1 MMKKYAIGIDYGTLS
16 ARALLV
22 DLENG
27 AEAAVSEYVYRRP
40 LLTAADFDGAAP
52 ENAAALQDPQDYLDA
67 LAFTVRG
74 VLEGAGVQPQAVVG
88 LGIDVTSST
97 VLPVTDTGE
106 PLCFQPAFQ
115 NEPQAYLKLWK
126 HHSAAAE
133 ADAIT
138 ALAEKRREPWLE
150 LYGNKVSSE
159 WFFPKLYEVFNKAP
173 DVYAAMFRY
182 VEAADWLVW
191 RLTGQEVHSACMAG
205 YKSLWKGQ
213 YPGRD
218 FWAELHPG
226 FADVIGTKVS
236 VEVQPTGTK
245 AGVLTEEGARLCG
258 LLPGTAVAVPI
269 IDAHAALPAA
279 GIVDDGKLMMIIG
292 TSTCHIVMNKE
303 EKKVR
308 GICGSV
314 MDGVAPGYA
323 AYEAGQ
329 PCVGD
334 GLGWFVQNA
343 VPEHYAKAA
352 REAGKSIFDYLNE
365 KAEKIGA
372 GENRVLALDWF
383 NGNRSPLADFDLS
396 GLFLGLTLKTKP
408 EEIYRAII
416 EATAFGTK
424 MIVDLYTESGVEIRE
439 LYASGGIPRK
449 NPFFMQIYADVLGK
463 EITVAE
469 SRQAGSLGSAI
480 FAAVSSGYFASLP
493 EAAAMLA
500 EKCRTVY
507 RPNLENTEKYARLY
521 AEYKTLCDYFGRGG
535 NDVMKRLLKNNG

>member
-1 MMKKYAIGIDYGTLS
+1 MKKYAIGIDFGTLS

-27 AEAAVSEYVYRRP
+27 REAAVSEYVYRRA
-40 LLTAADFDGAAP
+40 LLTEHDFDGTAP
-52 ENAAALQDPQDYLDA
+52 ESSAALQDPQDYLDA
-67 LAFTVRG
+67 LRFTVRG
-74 VLEGAGVQPQAVVG
+74 VLESAAVQPEAIVG

-97 VLPVTDTGE
+97 VLPVTETGD
-106 PLCFQPAFQ
+106 PLCGIPAFQ

-138 ALAEKRREPWLE
+138 ALAEKRWEPWLE

-173 DVYAAMFRY
+173 AVYNAMFRY
-182 VEAADWLVW
+182 MEAADWLVW
-191 RLTGQEVHSACMAG
+191 KLTGQEVHSACMAG
-205 YKSLWKGQ
+205 YKSLWKGK
-213 YPGRD
+213 YPERD
-218 FWAELHPG
+218 FWEALDPG

-236 VEVQPTGTK
+236 EKVQPTGTK
-245 AGVLTEEGARLCG
+245 AGVITEEGAQLTG

-334 GLGWFVQNA
+334 GLRWFIQNA
-343 VPEHYAKAA
+343 VPESCTAAA
-352 REAGKSIFDYLNE
+352 RESGKTIFDYLNE
-365 KAEKIGA
+365 KAAQIGA

-396 GLFLGLTLKTKP
+396 GMLLGLTLQTKP
-408 EEIYRAII
+408 EEIYRALI

-424 MIVDLYTESGVEIRE
+424 MIVDLYEKSGVEIDA

-463 EITVAE
+463 DITVAK
-469 SRQAGSLGSAI
+469 SQQAGSLGSAI

-493 EAAAMLA
+493 EAAAVLA
-500 EKCRTVY
+500 EKCDTVY
-507 RPNLENTEKYARLY
+507 HPNLENTEKYARMYGEY
-521 AEYKTLCDYFGRGG
+521 AELCAYFGQGG
-535 NDVMKRLLKNNG
+535 NDLMKRLLRH

>member
-1 MMKKYAIGIDYGTLS
+1 MKKYAIGIDFGTLS

-22 DLENG
+22 DLDNG
-27 AEAAVSEYVYRRP
+27 KETAVSEYVYRRA
-40 LLTAADFDGAAP
+40 LLTEHDFDGTAP
-52 ENAAALQDPQDYLDA
+52 ESSAALQDPQDYLDA
-67 LAFTVRG
+67 LRFTVRG
-74 VLEGAGVQPQAVVG
+74 VLESAAVQPEAIVG

-97 VLPVTDTGE
+97 VLPVTETGD
-106 PLCFQPAFQ
+106 PLCSMPAFQ

-173 DVYAAMFRY
+173 AVYNAMFRY

-191 RLTGQEVHSACMAG
+191 KLTGQEVHSACMAG
-205 YKSLWKGQ
+205 YKSLWKGK
-213 YPGRD
+213 YPERD
-218 FWAELHPG
+218 FWAALDPG

-236 VEVQPTGTK
+236 EKVQPTGTK
-245 AGVLTEEGARLCG
+245 AGVITEEGAQLIG

-334 GLGWFVQNA
+334 GLRWFIQNA
-343 VPEHYAKAA
+343 VPENYTAAA
-352 REAGKSIFDYLNE
+352 REAGVTVFDYLNK
-365 KAEKIGA
+365 KAAQIGA

-396 GLFLGLTLKTKP
+396 GLLLGLTLKTKP
-408 EEIYRAII
+408 EEIYRALI

-424 MIVDLYTESGVEIRE
+424 MIIDLYERSGVEIRQ

-463 EITVAE
+463 EITVAK
-469 SRQAGSLGSAI
+469 SQQAGSLGSAI
-480 FAAVSSGYFASLP
+480 FAAVSSGYFTSLP
-493 EAAAMLA
+493 EAASVLA
-500 EKCRTVY
+500 EKCDTVY
-507 RPNLENTEKYARLY
+507 HPNLENTEKYARMYTEY
-521 AEYKTLCDYFGRGG
+521 AELCAYFGQGG
-535 NDVMKRLLKNNG
+535 NDVMKRLLRH